1 MQDNQI
7 INKARALYYNFFAN
21 FFVVSPKSEN
31 YFELIKLLN
40 ILKENPLDESSAEA
54 LTNISKLLDSSSNVA
69 LLQEFDDLFHNPLN
83 EKIRQTASFYD
94 EGVESGKKRVEMIE
108 FISKTKLRRDEKNY
122 YEYEDSVG
130 FIFSLMAEL
139 SDILANGQKEYGNT
153 VHCIFAQILNEFID
167 EFAKDIYEHDKSNIY
182 KELMVVLH
190 SFVEFERL
198 YLEVSKP
205 LKKERIIKKQ
215 GDNWGDISDEERQR
229 RERNRALKALGPK
242 TKRFPFRD
250 FIKKLGFFIK
260 SLKFRGL
267 NFYKEVSRA
276 RKQKKFRKKSR
287 DYNCWCCSYRY
298 YCIGCY
304 W

>member
-1 MQDNQI
+1 MQDNQT

-21 FFVVSPKSEN
+21 FFVLSSKSQN
-31 YFELIKLLN
+31 YFELIRLLN

-54 LTNISKLLDSSSNVA
+54 LNNISKLLDSSSNVA
-69 LLQEFDDLFHNPLN
+69 LLKEFDDLFHNPLN
-83 EKIRQTASFYD
+83 KKIRQTASFYD
-94 EGVESGKKRVEMIE
+94 EGVESGKKRVEMID
-108 FISKTKLRRDEKNY
+108 FVAKTKLRRDENSY
-122 YEYEDSVG
+122 FEYEDSVG

-139 SDILANGQKEYGNT
+139 SDLLANGQKEYENT
-153 VHCIFAQILNEFID
+153 VHCIFAQILNDFID

-205 LKKERIIKKQ
+205 PKKEKIIKKQ

-242 TKRFPFRD
+242 
-250 FIKKLGFFIK
+250 
-260 SLKFRGL
+260 
-267 NFYKEVSRA
+267 N
-276 RKQKKFRKKSR
+276 
-287 DYNCWCCSYRY
+287 
-298 YCIGCY
+298 
-304 W
+304 

>member
-139 SDILANGQKEYGNT
+139 SDI
-153 VHCIFAQILNEFID
+153 
-167 EFAKDIYEHDKSNIY
+167 
-182 KELMVVLH
+182 
-190 SFVEFERL
+190 
-198 YLEVSKP
+198 
-205 LKKERIIKKQ
+205 
-215 GDNWGDISDEERQR
+215 
-229 RERNRALKALGPK
+229 
-242 TKRFPFRD
+242 
-250 FIKKLGFFIK
+250 
-260 SLKFRGL
+260 
-267 NFYKEVSRA
+267 
-276 RKQKKFRKKSR
+276 
-287 DYNCWCCSYRY
+287 
-298 YCIGCY
+298 
-304 W
+304 

>member
-40 ILKENPLDESSAEA
+40 ILKENPLDKSSAEA

-242 TKRFPFRD
+242 
-250 FIKKLGFFIK
+250 
-260 SLKFRGL
+260 
-267 NFYKEVSRA
+267 N
-276 RKQKKFRKKSR
+276 
-287 DYNCWCCSYRY
+287 
-298 YCIGCY
+298 
-304 W
+304 

>member
-1 MQDNQI
+1 MQDNQT

-21 FFVVSPKSEN
+21 FFVLSSKSEN
-31 YFELIKLLN
+31 YFELIRLLN

-54 LTNISKLLDSSSNVA
+54 LNNISKLLDSSSNVA
-69 LLQEFDDLFHNPLN
+69 LLKEFDDLFHNPLN
-83 EKIRQTASFYD
+83 KKIRQTASFYD
-94 EGVESGKKRVEMIE
+94 EGVESGKKRVEMID
-108 FISKTKLRRDEKNY
+108 FVAKTKLRRDENSY
-122 YEYEDSVG
+122 FEYEDSVG

-139 SDILANGQKEYGNT
+139 SDLLANGQKEYENT
-153 VHCIFAQILNEFID
+153 VHCIFAQILNDFID

-205 LKKERIIKKQ
+205 PKKEKIIKKQ

-242 TKRFPFRD
+242 
-250 FIKKLGFFIK
+250 
-260 SLKFRGL
+260 
-267 NFYKEVSRA
+267 N
-276 RKQKKFRKKSR
+276 
-287 DYNCWCCSYRY
+287 
-298 YCIGCY
+298 
-304 W
+304 